1 MHYLA
6 LTDNQKVID
15 IVTELA
21 ANSLHEP
28 IMAGLIQAKN
38 YKDHDSLFFA
48 KKTKSVYFYELQLH
62 LMSDGTPKPQD
73 SPP

>member
-21 ANSLHEP
+21 ANSLHDP

-38 YKDHDSLFFA
+38 YKDHDSL
-48 KKTKSVYFYELQLH
+48 
-62 LMSDGTPKPQD
+62 
-73 SPP
+73 